1 MDIQS
6 FLDNL
11 IFLNLL
17 SLTIVYW
24 ISLIYPNIKVFSTV
38 SSYGNIFANFS
49 LFTLLALRWLN
60 FGYFPLSNLY
70 ESLLFLAWGIT
81 FITIVIENRSQLN
94 LVGSISTPIALFV
107 TGFASLSLPETMQ
120 TPSPLVPALK
130 SNWLMMHVTV
140 MMLSYASLIIGSLLG
155 IFFLILSKGKGKS
168 IELQGNSYGTS
179 YRSANLVDTA
189 FYKTETLDNYNNL
202 LIDQEFSGNQ
212 KFDERLTLLE
222 SIDNLS
228 YRTISFGFPLLT
240 IGIIAGAVWA
250 NEAWGS
256 YWSWDPKETWALITW
271 LVFASYLHARLTKS
285 WQGEKPAMIASLG
298 FIVVWI
304 CYLGVNFLGKGLHTY
319 GQIL

>member
-1 MDIQS
+1 MEIQS

-17 SLTIVYW
+17 LVTIVYW
-24 ISLIYPNIKVFSTV
+24 ASLIYSNFKFLTKVGI
-38 SSYGNIFANFS
+38 YGNFFANF
-49 LFTLLALRWLN
+49 LIFTLLGLRWVN

-81 FITIVIENRSQLN
+81 FITLIIEDRSQISLI
-94 LVGSISTPIALFV
+94 GSISTPIALFV
-107 TGFASLSLPETMQ
+107 TGFASLSLPESMQ
-120 TPSPLVPALK
+120 APTPLVPALK

-155 IFFLILSKGKGKS
+155 IFFLVITNGNKQTIKLK
-168 IELQGNSYGTS
+168 GNSYGQQLS
-179 YRSANLVDTA
+179 NPILDTA
-189 FYKTETLDNYNNL
+189 FYKTETIDTYSN
-202 LIDQEFSGNQ
+202 LIDKNIQTESSSSR
-212 KFDERLTLLE
+212 ERLSLLE

-228 YRTISFGFPLLT
+228 YRTISFGFPMLT

-271 LVFASYLHARLTKS
+271 LVFASYLHARITKS
-285 WQGEKPAMIASLG
+285 WQGEKPAIIASFG

-319 GQIL
+319 GQIF